1 MYFGKVPKQVS
12 KDMTDEVL
20 FLNKHWYILDE
31 FCLKMYTFYFFKLGF
46 IEILK
51 KKKKIGS
58 EYYFG

>member
-51 KKKKIGS
+51 KKKDW
-58 EYYFG
+58 